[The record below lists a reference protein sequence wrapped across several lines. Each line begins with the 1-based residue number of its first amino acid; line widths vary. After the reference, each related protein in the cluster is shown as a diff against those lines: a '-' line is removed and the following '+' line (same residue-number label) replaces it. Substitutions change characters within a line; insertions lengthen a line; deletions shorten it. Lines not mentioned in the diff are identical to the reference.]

1 MWISRTL
8 EPVLLRAVQ
17 QRPVVVVTGARQAG
31 KTSLVRRLLPRH
43 HYVSLDLPSE
53 AAQAERDPAQFLQR
67 HPPPLILDE
76 VQYAPAVFRHLK
88 SVVDARRSENGRFV
102 LAGSQLFPLMSGV
115 SESLAGR
122 AEILHLEGLSYAE
135 AAAARRALTPAEF
148 AVRGGFPEL
157 HEKPDLDGPA
167 FYRSYV
173 TTYLERDLRT
183 LLNVGS
189 LRDFERFVRAGAL
202 RSAQLLNKAELARD
216 VGVSPPTAAQWLSL
230 LEASGQAV
238 LLEPWFSNRTKSLVK
253 TPKLY
258 LADGGLLCAL
268 LGVRTPEELLA
279 SPLAGAIWETVVAS
293 ELRRGLLKAGRAR
306 RSQPAR
312 GRRATAQRQ
321 RAAQGGDLPLPKRLS
336 ARRGRGGRAAGRRG
350 TARRW
355 NLNPAVQKPRMTR
368 MGKGS
373 VKTVLVPPRRSGTA
387 WHLIRPAIG
396 WGRCRSAFSL
406 EGRSPKPEGRK
417 KAEFR
422 NPKTETR
429 GRARFGLR
437 PAAGPRL

>member
-17 QRPVVVVTGARQAG
+17 QRPVVVVTGARQVG

-173 TTYLERDLRT
+173 ATYLERDLRT

-238 LLEPWFSNRTKSLVK
+238 LLEPWFSNRTKSRVK

-306 RSQPAR
+306 ELFFWRER
-312 GRRATAQRQ
+312 EREV
-321 RAAQGGDLPLPKRLS
+321 DFVIH
-336 ARRGRGGRAAGRRG
+336 RGGRFVLAEAKWTELPDARAA
-350 TARRW
+350 A
-355 NLNPAVQKPRMTR
+355 NLRVVAAQLP
-368 MGKGS
+368 KGS
-373 VKTVLVPPRRSGTA
+373 VQRRA
-387 WHLIRPAIG
+387 VIC
-396 WGRCRSAFSL
+396 RCRNAYPL
-406 EGRSPKPEGRK
+406 GEGVEAVPLADVER
-417 KAEFR
+417 
-422 NPKTETR
+422 
-429 GRARFGLR
+429 LV
-437 PAAGPRL
+437 AGT

>member
-17 QRPVVVVTGARQAG
+17 QRPVVVVTGARQVG

-268 LGVRTPEELLA
+268 LGVRTPEAPLIREKKTLDTHSF
-279 SPLAGAIWETVVAS
+279 SPHSRGIDRSSKSERTMDRPGDTGPAEPTFRRAGQSFPDGAGDGVLSSHRLAGCQRTAEP
-293 ELRRGLLKAGRAR
+293 EQRPCGLAEAGAGRPGA
-306 RSQPAR
+306 PAAD
-312 GRRATAQRQ
+312 GPAEC
-321 RAAQGGDLPLPKRLS
+321 GGQ
-336 ARRGRGGRAAGRRG
+336 AAG
-350 TARRW
+350 
-355 NLNPAVQKPRMTR
+355 TR
-368 MGKGS
+368 
-373 VKTVLVPPRRSGTA
+373 
-387 WHLIRPAIG
+387 
-396 WGRCRSAFSL
+396 
-406 EGRSPKPEGRK
+406 
-417 KAEFR
+417 
-422 NPKTETR
+422 
-429 GRARFGLR
+429 
-437 PAAGPRL
+437 